1 MKKYILTSLLALLLP
16 LCALAHDFVVDG
28 VCYNVISE
36 EHKLCEVTYFKK
48 ESGELHQNFYNDV
61 VFIPE
66 TVDFDGKRYFVS
78 AIGQYAFHS
87 QNELL
92 SVVMPKT
99 IKTIDIAAF
108 YRCKKLN
115 SLTIPAGVEKIEFG
129 AFMSLVSLK
138 YLAVDE
144 GNKVYDSRQGCNA
157 IIETE
162 TNTLL
167 IGCKSTT
174 IPDGVEVIASNAFEP
189 LCSRGGKSVAFDIP
203 GSVKVIKEYAFHS
216 CDWLSAVTLR
226 DGLEEIGKQ
235 AFWGTSI
242 ESIVIPKTVE
252 KIDPYAFYN
261 TNQLKSIKVDKKNK
275 VYDSRNGCNAIIESA
290 THRLQVACSGTIIPD
305 GVRIIGESSFYRKQI
320 ANVAIP
326 KSVVEIED
334 YAFCS
339 CELKGCLVVPGNVK
353 TIGKQAFSVSKID
366 ELVLEEGV
374 EAIGNSAF
382 SQCRNLRRI
391 KLPASLK
398 MFGSG
403 KGEVKMFAGCEL
415 LEEIDLSID
424 NPYYFSNGYCIVEKS
439 TLTLIAGIGLG
450 QCFLN
455 EGMQEYSPKRIAKGA
470 FTDLYFLKNVYL
482 PGTIEE
488 IEQDAFKECSSIEYL
503 YCGAKIPP
511 LLAENFKSIA
521 KRHLPFH
528 ERVEL
533 VVPEGT
539 LEAYRNAP
547 GWKDFKHI
555 RELVVTHSSD
565 KFYIPVVQ

>member
-1 MKKYILTSLLALLLP
+1 MKKYIWTCLLVLLLP
-16 LCALAHDFVVDG
+16 FGALAHDFMVDG

-36 EHKLCEVTYFKK
+36 EYKLCEVTFFKN
-48 ESGELHQNFYNDV
+48 ESGEMHRNFYKDV
-61 VFIPE
+61 VLIPE

-78 AIGQYAFHS
+78 AIGRYAFNS

-99 IKTIDIAAF
+99 IRTIDIAAF
-108 YRCKKLN
+108 YRCEKLN

-174 IPDGVEVIASNAFEP
+174 IPDGVEVIASHAFEP
-189 LCSRGGKSVAFDIP
+189 LGFRGGKSVSFDIP
-203 GSVKVIKEYAFHS
+203 GSVKVIKDYAFS
-216 CDWLSAVTLR
+216 DCDWLSAVTLHN
-226 DGLEEIGKQ
+226 GLEEIGRW
-235 AFWGTSI
+235 AFHGTSI
-242 ESIVIPKTVE
+242 ESIVIPKTVK
-252 KIDPYAFYN
+252 KIDPAAFN
-261 TNQLKSIKVDKKNK
+261 RTNLLKSIKVEKGNK
-275 VYDSRNGCNAIIESA
+275 VYDSRQKCNAIIESDA
-290 THRLQVACSGTIIPD
+290 QRLLVACSGTVIPD
-305 GVRIIGESSFYRKQI
+305 GVRIIGESCFHGMQ
-320 ANVAIP
+320 VTDVVIP
-326 KSVVEIED
+326 QSVVEIED
-334 YAFCS
+334 CAFFS
-339 CELKGCLVVPGNVK
+339 CAMKGRLLVPGSVK
-353 TIGKQAFSVSKID
+353 RIGKQAFSVSKID

-382 SQCRNLRRI
+382 SQCGNLRRV
-391 KLPASLK
+391 KLPSSLK

-403 KGEVKMFAGCEL
+403 KGKTKMFAGCEL

-424 NPYYFSNGYCIVEKS
+424 NPYYFSNGYCIIEKS

-450 QCFLN
+450 QCWLHV
-455 EGMQEYSPKRIAKGA
+455 GMQEYSPKRIAKGA
-470 FTDLYFLKNVYL
+470 FYDLYYLKNIYL
-482 PGTIEE
+482 PETIEE
-488 IEQDAFKECSSIEYL
+488 IEQDAFEECSSIEFI
-503 YCGAKIPP
+503 YCGAKVPP

-521 KRHLPFH
+521 KRILPFH

-533 VVPEGT
+533 VVPKGT
-539 LEAYRNAP
+539 LDAYRNAP
-547 GWKDFKHI
+547 GWKEFKHI
-555 RELVVTHSSD
+555 HEPGNW
-565 KFYIPVVQ
+565 YE

>member
-1 MKKYILTSLLALLLP
+1 MKKSIWTCLLALLLP
-16 LCALAHDFVVDG
+16 FGALAHDFMVDG

-36 EHKLCEVTYFKK
+36 EYKLCEVTFFKK
-48 ESGELHQNFYNDV
+48 ESGEMHRNFYKDV
-61 VFIPE
+61 VLIPE

-78 AIGQYAFHS
+78 AIGRYAFNS

-99 IKTIDIAAF
+99 IRTIDIAAF
-108 YRCKKLN
+108 YRCEKLN

-144 GNKVYDSRQGCNA
+144 GNKVYDSRNGCNA

-174 IPDGVEVIASNAFEP
+174 IPDGVEVIASHAFEP
-189 LCSRGGKSVAFDIP
+189 LGFRGGKSVSFDIP
-203 GSVKVIKEYAFHS
+203 GSVKVIKDYAFS
-216 CDWLSAVTLR
+216 DCDWLSAVTLHN
-226 DGLEEIGKQ
+226 GLEEIGRW
-235 AFWGTSI
+235 AFHGTSI
-242 ESIVIPKTVE
+242 ESIVIPKTVK
-252 KIDPYAFYN
+252 KIDPAAFN
-261 TNQLKSIKVDKKNK
+261 RTNLLKSIKVEKGNK
-275 VYDSRNGCNAIIESA
+275 VYDSRQKCNAIIESDA
-290 THRLQVACSGTIIPD
+290 HRLLVACSGTVIPD
-305 GVRIIGESSFYRKQI
+305 GVRIIGEGSFNGIQVTDVI
-320 ANVAIP
+320 IP
-326 KSVVEIED
+326 QSVVEIED
-334 YAFCS
+334 CAFFS
-339 CELKGCLVVPGNVK
+339 CAMKGRLLVPGSVK
-353 TIGKQAFSVSKID
+353 RIGKQAFSVSKID

-470 FTDLYFLKNVYL
+470 FTDLYFLKNLYL

-511 LLAENFKSIA
+511 LLAENFKHIA

-555 RELVVTHSSD
+555 RELVVTHSCD